1 MTCKHHLSDVF
12 CALSIET
19 QAQPSFVDLSPP
31 LLARMLDEYFEEQM
45 KEIVRMCSHHRQT
58 MLFSA
63 TMTDEVGRGEWRDS
77 TGAPG
82 LGWGSVSLPPSCPL
96 AGQSASLSL
105 WLAGERS
112 GICLLEESRPDICE
126 QQHGCGPFPAAGVH
140 PDPAKP
146 GRGPG
151 SHRGRC
157 ELREGGVLSS
167 PELHTEGLVSP
178 PAPAPPSR
186 LPQSRAWACRLRR
199 TFTRSASPLSFI
211 PSPPF
216 GHPAFLMSC

>member
-146 GRGPG
+146 GRGQG

-157 ELREGGVLSS
+157 ELGEGGVLSS